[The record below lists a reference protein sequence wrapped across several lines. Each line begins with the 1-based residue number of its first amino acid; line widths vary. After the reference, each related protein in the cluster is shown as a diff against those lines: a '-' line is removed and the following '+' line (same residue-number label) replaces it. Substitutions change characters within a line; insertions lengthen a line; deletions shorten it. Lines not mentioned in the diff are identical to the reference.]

1 MGTIKEGFL
10 GGFSG
15 KVGNVVGA
23 TWKDVHYI
31 RSLPVNAKD
40 PKTKEQVKQRSKF
53 TVTMEFLKTITPFLR
68 VGFEKEA
75 TGRTTAFN
83 AAMSYNMKN
92 AVNVHDRETVLD
104 YPKVLVARGPVTPAR
119 EACAEIIQGELRIR
133 WNPSIEGNASPQNMA
148 MLVAYNPAKQ
158 QSVYDL
164 NGGKRAGANASL
176 EMLPGWEGNTI
187 HVYLAFKTSS
197 GANVSDS
204 IYVGEYPV

>member
-1 MGTIKEGFL
+1 MGKINEGFL

-40 PKTKEQVKQRSKF
+40 PKTKGQVKQRSKF
-53 TVTMEFLKTITPFLR
+53 TVTMEFMKTITPFLR

-75 TGRTTAFN
+75 TGRSTAFN

-92 AVNVHDRETVLD
+92 AVKMNDQETVLD
-104 YPKVLVARGPVTPAR
+104 YPRVLVARGPVVPAQD
-119 EACAEIIQGELRIR
+119 AHAEIIKGKLQVR
-133 WNPSIEGNASPQNMA
+133 WNPGIERNASPEDMA

-164 NGGKRAGANASL
+164 NSAKRADATAGLSL
-176 EMLPGWEGNTI
+176 PPDWEDDII
-187 HVYLAFKTSS
+187 HAYLAFKTPD

-204 IYVGEYPV
+204 VYVHCVD